1 MVGTNW
7 DGTPFDLSALRGKVA
22 LIFFGYTACP
32 DICPVTL
39 AEMKQVY
46 NQLGDAREDV
56 AVVFVTVDPERDSV
70 ERLAQYIPAFDPAF
84 YGVYIPPEQQESVKK
99 GYGVFAEKRDPGDS
113 SSVDYLV
120 DHSGWIYGVDTK
132 GNLRTAYGHDTPMA
146 EDCPRCRP
154 ICSAGAAQSPR
165 RKFGIPASGRNCGSI
180 SVGICGHG
188 CQRESHLRART
199 CELKFQLNMTC
210 AGACRQRCLRSCCG
224 T

>member
-1 MVGTNW
+1 MTMNPTKMMIEQFAHEARPHRTLRYSLGYGRRWPVVVLLATLLLVAGCGQDYTFNGTKYDPPVAAPPLAGTNW

-84 YGVYIPPEQQESVKK
+84 YGVYIPPEQQETVKK

-132 GNLRTAYGHDTPMA
+132 GNLRTAYGHDTPA
-146 EDCPRCRP
+146 EEIVPD
-154 ICSAGAAQSPR
+154 
-165 RKFGIPASGRNCGSI
+165 
-180 SVGICGHG
+180 V
-188 CQRESHLRART
+188 EYLLR
-199 CELKFQLNMTC
+199 
-210 AGACRQRCLRSCCG
+210 
-224 T
+224 